1 MKNLH
6 LVFFTCILTLCNISL
21 WSQTSLENRDK
32 EKQTGLIKTN
42 QKKQDEI
49 LQKYNDFITKIQ
61 SRFPELKISSSPIDL
76 KNAEGISDHNNAP
89 GATDKKSKS
98 IGVIASDHFFLQL
111 EPSSKPNVR
120 STFKVKKGDPLEVL
134 MVLKQDVTSKKE
146 GSHWVLVRTKTKKE
160 GYITQDLLQPL
171 KPAVKSRNTEGFSL
185 DLASLPSRTTTGS
198 LNSSYS
204 DTKKGKEMWVNASS
218 LNMRGEPDVNGYVI
232 ARLPKG
238 VKVTIQSSSTTE
250 EIIDGMSSNWHQVSS
265 AYGNGWVFG
274 GYLSSSEVV
283 SYEVQPGEISFPQE
297 NPDELKIG
305 EKRFVR
311 STNLRMRDE
320 PNEYGSVIISIPG
333 DEKLKIV
340 DTKKE
345 IESIG
350 GVRSKW
356 LYVNWNDEWEGWVF
370 GGFVSKDKGPLVDS
384 DDISKYF
391 QIPIDNDRY
400 VSSNFGTRVDPVS
413 GKVGAFHSGI
423 DLPAPIGTPIKA
435 VSDGKVWRTI
445 TTSGGYGVLTI
456 LSHKNNI
463 YTYYAHQ
470 NDRLVK
476 EGDTVRSGDII
487 GQVGNTGKSTGPHL
501 HFEVRKGPDQQALDP
516 GAYLPK

>member
-1 MKNLH
+1 MKNLQT
-6 LVFFTCILTLCNISL
+6 VFLTLILTLCNISIS
-21 WSQTSLENRDK
+21 SQSNLENRDK
-32 EKQTGLIKTN
+32 ERQSGLIKTN
-42 QKKQDEI
+42 QKKQEEI
-49 LQKYNDFITKIQ
+49 LQKYNDFVSKVQ
-61 SRFPELKISSSPIDL
+61 SRFPGLKISSSPIDL
-76 KNAEGISDHNNAP
+76 KMAEGISDHNNAP
-89 GATDKKSKS
+89 GALDKKSKS
-98 IGVIASDHFFLQL
+98 ITAIASDHFYLQL
-111 EPSSKPNVR
+111 EPSIQPNAR
-120 STFKVKKGDPLEVL
+120 SQVKIKKGDPLEVVL
-134 MVLKQDVTSKKE
+134 VLKQDVTDKKE
-146 GSHWVLVRTKTKKE
+146 GSHWVLVRTKSKKE
-160 GYITQDLLQPL
+160 GYITQDLLQPT
-171 KPAVKSRNTEGFSL
+171 KPAVKSRNTEGNSL
-185 DLASLPSRTTTGS
+185 DLSALPSRTTNETT
-198 LNSSYS
+198 NANVT
-204 DTKKGKEMWVNASS
+204 DVKKGKEMWVNASS

-238 VKVTIQSSSTTE
+238 QKVSIESSTTNE
-250 EIIDGMSSNWHQVSS
+250 ETIDGISSNWYQVSS

-274 GYLSSSEVV
+274 GYLSTSEVV
-283 SYEVQPGEISFPQE
+283 SYEIQPGETSFPQE
-297 NPDELKIG
+297 NPDELKTG

-320 PNEYGSVIISIPG
+320 PNDYGSVITSIPG
-333 DEKLKIV
+333 DEKLKIL

-345 IESIG
+345 IETIA

-356 LYVNWNDEWEGWVF
+356 IYVNWNDEWEGWVF
-370 GGFVSKDKGPLVDS
+370 GGFVSKERGPLVDS

-391 QIPIDNDRY
+391 QIPVDNERY
-400 VSSNFGTRVDPVS
+400 VSSSFGTRVDPVT
-413 GKVGAFHSGI
+413 GKIGAFHSGI

-456 LSHKNNI
+456 ISHKNNI
-463 YTYYAHQ
+463 FTYYAHQ
-470 NDRLVK
+470 SERQVK

>member
-1 MKNLH
+1 MKNRNVILFTF
-6 LVFFTCILTLCNISL
+6 VFVLCNISL
-21 WSQTSLENRDK
+21 WSQSQLEDRDK
-32 EKQTGLIKTN
+32 QRQSGLIKTN
-42 QKKQDEI
+42 QKKQEEI
-49 LQKYNDFITKIQ
+49 LQKYNDFVSKVQ
-61 SRFPELKISSSPIDL
+61 SRFPGLKISSSPIDL
-76 KNAEGISDHNNAP
+76 KLAEGISDHNNAP

-98 IGVIASDHFFLQL
+98 ISAIASDHFYLQL
-111 EPSSKPNVR
+111 EPNKQPNAR
-120 STFKVKKGDPLEVL
+120 SQIKVKKGDPLEVVL
-134 MVLKQDVTSKKE
+134 VLKQDVTEKKE
-146 GSHWVLVRTKTKKE
+146 GSHWVLVRTKSKQE
-160 GYITQDLLQPL
+160 GYTTQDFLQPI
-171 KPAVKSRNTEGFSL
+171 KPAVKSRNTEGLSL
-185 DLASLPSRTTTGS
+185 DVSAIPSRITPEPASLGYTDS
-198 LNSSYS
+198 
-204 DTKKGKEMWVNASS
+204 KKGKEMWVNASS

-238 VKVTIQSSSTTE
+238 IKVTVQSSTSNE
-250 EIIDGMSSNWHQVSS
+250 ETIDGISSNWHQVSS

-274 GYLSSSEVV
+274 GYLSNSEVV

-297 NPDELKIG
+297 NPDDLKIG
-305 EKRFVR
+305 DKRFVR

-320 PNEYGSVIISIPG
+320 PNEYGSVVTSIPG
-333 DEKLKIV
+333 DEKLKIL

-345 IESIG
+345 IETIG

-356 LYVNWNDEWEGWVF
+356 IYVNWNDEWEGWVF
-370 GGFVSKDKGPLVDS
+370 GGFVSKERGPLVDT

-391 QIPIDNDRY
+391 QIPVDNDRY
-400 VSSNFGTRVDPVS
+400 VSSSFGTRVDPVT
-413 GKVGAFHSGI
+413 GKIGAFHSGI
-423 DLPAPIGTPIKA
+423 DLPAPVGTPIKA

-456 LSHKNNI
+456 ISHKNNI

-470 NDRLVK
+470 SDRQVK

-487 GQVGNTGKSTGPHL
+487 GLVGNTGKSTGPHL

>member
-1 MKNLH
+1 MNRQSLLFFISF
-6 LVFFTCILTLCNISL
+6 LVLCNISIL
-21 WSQTSLENRDK
+21 SQSKLEERDK
-32 EKQTGLIKTN
+32 NRQTGLIQSN
-42 QKKQDEI
+42 QKKQEEI
-49 LQKYNDFITKIQ
+49 LQKYNDFVGKVQ
-61 SRFPELKISSSPIDL
+61 NRFPGLKISSSPIDL
-76 KNAEGISDHNNAP
+76 KLAEGIADHNAAP
-89 GATDKKSKS
+89 GLTEKKSKS
-98 IGVIASDHFFLQL
+98 LTAIAAEHFYLQL
-111 EPSSKPNVR
+111 EPSQKPNLR
-120 STFKVKKGDPLEVL
+120 SQVKVKKGESLEVV
-134 MVLKQDVTSKKE
+134 MVLKQDISEKKE
-146 GSHWVLVRTKTKKE
+146 GSHWVLVRTKSKKE
-160 GYITQDLLQPL
+160 GYTTQDLLQPT
-171 KPAVKSRNTEGFSL
+171 KPAVKSRNTEGLSL
-185 DLASLPSRTTTGS
+185 DFSSLPSRTTPSPT
-198 LNSSYS
+198 NADY
-204 DTKKGKEMWVNASS
+204 TEMKKGKEMWVNASS
-218 LNMRGEPDVNGYVI
+218 LNMRQEPDVNGYVV

-238 VKVTIQSSSTTE
+238 IKVEIQSSTSNE
-250 EIIDGMSSNWHQVSS
+250 ESIDGISSQWHQVSS

-283 SYEVQPGEISFPQE
+283 SYEVSPGELSYPQE
-297 NPDELKIG
+297 NPDELKVG
-305 EKRFVR
+305 EKRYVR
-311 STNLRMRDE
+311 STSLRMRDE
-320 PNEYGSVIISIPG
+320 PNEYGSVILSIPG
-333 DEKLKIV
+333 DEKLKIL

-345 IESIG
+345 VETIS

-356 LYVNWNDEWEGWVF
+356 IYVNWNDEWEGWVF
-370 GGFVSKDKGPLVDS
+370 GGFVSKERGPLVDS

-400 VSSNFGTRVDPVS
+400 VSSNFGTRVDPVT

-423 DLPAPIGTPIKA
+423 DLPASVGTPIKA

-463 YTYYAHQ
+463 FTYYAHQ
-470 NDRLVK
+470 NERQVK